1 MSTKNFSYK
10 QRFASGKIDPALPLA
25 LLLLFFALLPIF
37 SKPAPLEFISALG
50 VIASAYFW
58 RQSKNVIHS
67 DDSDQTQDGQIH
79 TGMVNETD
87 FFQAVLPV
95 WQNHVL
101 SVKDQ
106 TESAVAQLIESFSSI
121 IHQFDAAGFV
131 AQDGHSE
138 SSSHTATMHLLKI
151 CQDELQPVIEHL
163 ETMILNKSN
172 LMDTINSLA
181 TSTAALKDMADSVT
195 TIAAQTNLLAINAS
209 IEAARAGVHGR
220 GFAVVA
226 GEVRRLSLIS
236 ADTGKTI
243 TTRVGEIGSAVKETL
258 NMAQKANDQDRAI
271 LLRSGHVVKA
281 VLGHVQNLGD
291 AATLMRNQGEVIRH
305 EVENL
310 LITLQYQDRISQI
323 LGVLDRDMEKL
334 LGVINEH
341 QDIPATSDWLSDLE
355 KYYTMEDQYMNQA
368 KTRSGSTAVK
378 PAESEI
384 TFF

>member
-1 MSTKNFSYK
+1 MSTIKFPYK
-10 QRFASGKIDPALPLA
+10 PRFAFSKMDMALPLG
-25 LLLLFFALLPIF
+25 LLLCFLTLLPVF
-37 SKPAPLEFISALG
+37 FKPGLLELTLALS
-50 VIASAYFW
+50 VLVTAYFW
-58 RQSKNVIHS
+58 RQTKNTLNN
-67 DDSDQTQDGQIH
+67 DH
-79 TGMVNETD
+79 TDIEQEEPNSRLANEAD

-95 WQNHVL
+95 WQNHVV

-106 TESAVAQLIESFSSI
+106 TESSVAQLIESFGSI
-121 IHQFDAAGFV
+121 IQQFDAAGFV

-163 ETMILNKSN
+163 ETMIRNKNN
-172 LMDTINSLA
+172 LMETINSLA
-181 TSTAALKDMADSVT
+181 TSTSALKDMADSVT

-209 IEAARAGVHGR
+209 IEAARAGMHGR

-243 TTRVGEIGSAVKETL
+243 TVRVSEIGSAVKETL
-258 NMAQKANDQDRAI
+258 NIAQKANDQDRAI
-271 LLRSGHVVKA
+271 LLRSGNVVKA

-305 EVENL
+305 DVENL
-310 LITLQYQDRISQI
+310 LVTLQYQDRISQI
-323 LGVLDRDMEKL
+323 LSVVDRDISKL
-334 LGVINEH
+334 LDIFNDH
-341 QDIPATSDWLSDLE
+341 QDIPSSADWLNDME
-355 KYYTMEDQYMNQA
+355 KYYTMNDQYMNQA
-368 KTRSGSTAVK
+368 QSRSANTSAK
-378 PAESEI
+378 PQESEI